1 MTGTDHEHT
10 EAVQEAARWLATTP
24 DHMKPHPVVPALR
37 ARFGLSAK
45 EACEAITQACL
56 IRGRAL

>member
-1 MTGTDHEHT
+1 MTGIDHAHT
-10 EAVQEAARWLATTP
+10 EAVQEAARWLAMLP
-24 DHMKPHPVVPALR
+24 DHEKPHPVVPALR
-37 ARFGLSAK
+37 ARFGLSPK